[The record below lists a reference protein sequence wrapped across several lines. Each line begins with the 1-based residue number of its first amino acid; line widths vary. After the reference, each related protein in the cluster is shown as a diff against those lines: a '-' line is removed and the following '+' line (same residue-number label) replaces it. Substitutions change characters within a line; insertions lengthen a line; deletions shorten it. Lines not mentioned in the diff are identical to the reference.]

1 MCATITSESTCAQGN
16 LRYFPLEP
24 RIKPQTLWQRH
35 YHKTHSSDIASPCV
49 DSNPRCPSKG
59 VWGIL
64 YYGTYVTAVSLEVES
79 VLLRFWAKI
88 ASPRFLA
95 VSLLWFHMT
104 RTTCVELV
112 LEKDF
117 RESGTWLYPKI
128 WMWWRPNS
136 RCNDLFCKLS
146 FAWTLD

>member
-1 MCATITSESTCAQGN
+1 MCATITSESTCAQGKS
-16 LRYFPLEP
+16 RYFPLEP

-59 VWGIL
+59 VWDIL
-64 YYGTYVTAVSLEVES
+64 YYGTYVPAVFLEGENL
-79 VLLRFWAKI
+79 LLRFWAKI

-104 RTTCVELV
+104 QSLMYRFAGTTP
-112 LEKDF
+112 
-117 RESGTWLYPKI
+117 REAFNHQISVIQLIVIYFQRSPFSNAI
-128 WMWWRPNS
+128 SSPVS
-136 RCNDLFCKLS
+136 
-146 FAWTLD
+146 